1 LRSSAN
7 ITRLLGYSVDLY
19 GRLEAET
26 GQATGWVANGS
37 LRLARTAARRAEFE
51 RACTTARS
59 FGLEFDMISPQAVK
73 EMVPLLDVSGI
84 DCAALV
90 PSDGVG
96 NPSDITMALAKGAR
110 MNGARIFEDTVVLG
124 TEVENE
130 TVRAVTTSRGRIACE
145 VVVNCGGIWAPELAA
160 WPA

>member
-1 LRSSAN
+1 
-7 ITRLLGYSVDLY
+7 
-19 GRLEAET
+19 
-26 GQATGWVANGS
+26 
-37 LRLARTAARRAEFE
+37 
-51 RACTTARS
+51 
-59 FGLEFDMISPQAVK
+59 MISPQAVK

-145 VVVNCGGIWAPELAA
+145 VVVNCGGIWAPELGRMAGVNV
-160 WPA
+160 PLQPPTTSIS